1 MNMRKII
8 SPFRLPRQSRIMNY
22 TLIWL
27 FALLMITACQW
38 GPKETELNLPAQF
51 SKEDIDKTGL
61 YFDLHQVK
69 ILETLPTEK
78 YVYLKV
84 SENDREFWIATR
96 AGEFKKGS
104 TYYYREAL
112 LKTSFKSEEHNRV
125 FDSIYLVTQLVTQD
139 HIKETAL
146 PNE

>member
-1 MNMRKII
+1 MNMRKKI
-8 SPFRLPRQSRIMNY
+8 SPFRFARQLRIINY

-27 FALLMITACQW
+27 FTLLIITACQW
-38 GPKETELNLPAQF
+38 GPKETELNLPVQF

-69 ILETLPTEK
+69 ILEALPTEK

-96 AGEFKKGS
+96 AGEFKKDS

-112 LKTSFKSEEHNRV
+112 LKTDFKSEEHDRV
-125 FDSIYLVTQLVTQD
+125 FDTIYLVTRLIRER
-139 HIKETAL
+139 HGSEISPLIK
-146 PNE
+146 